1 MIKIMKNTAKILL
14 RRKSFVLTTF
24 ILPIILIFAIT
35 SLYNSAENLN
45 IGVINNDKGEL
56 GHVIEDKL
64 SNMDLSNITD
74 LSQGDYTQS
83 LIFHKYEMIIT
94 IDEDF
99 TEKLL
104 NGDLSEIKY
113 QSLTENDTSQVIKNM
128 LESETSSL
136 ANICNNI
143 NVNNDGITNVIK
155 AFNEDKPDYK
165 IENDEDAKVK
175 ISQDS
180 MGIIFYII
188 FVSASIGCGFLLEDE
203 RQGTKERALMGNI
216 GEKQYFAGL
225 GILFFLFAAVPSF
238 EYYIISNLLDL
249 DFGFEHKIL
258 LLPII
263 LLMSLLAVSLSIM
276 LSSIIKNKPVFTM
289 TLSALSIPMFMLSGS
304 FWPYDLMS
312 ITLQKIGSILPPRW
326 IFLAIENLQKGNGIS
341 SILPM
346 VGGVLL
352 LSILLF
358 ILSIFFT
365 KNKVVLVKD
374 NN

>member
-143 NVNNDGITNVIK
+143 NVNNEGITNVIK
-155 AFNEDKPDYK
+155 AFNENKPDYK
-165 IENDEDAKVK
+165 IENDKDAKVK